1 MTTFVT
7 PTPVA
12 LTVDVAVSAEIH
24 VHAVAGTE
32 SEVVVTPRS
41 ATRVIDVK
49 AAEETQ
55 VDLVAGRLTVV
66 LRSLRR
72 FSWFSDGGAVD
83 VTVRVPIGSDVD
95 LRSGAGH
102 LRCHGELGEVRA
114 HTGAGD
120 IRVDH
125 CGPITAKTDAGDVV
139 VERVVG
145 SADLRTDSGTLLVR
159 EVEGDAR
166 LRSAHGEVVVGVVTG
181 ALEAKSSHGR
191 VVADRATGPATLT
204 TAHGNLVLGHV
215 ERGVVELRTAS
226 GSIEVGVAEGV
237 AAWLD
242 LRTGYGVVRSD
253 LEASGEPAPGE
264 PSVELH
270 AKTSYGDVT
279 VRRSVTGRPSQ
290 PGPTTSTT
298 PTSEG
303 SRT

>member
-1 MTTFVT
+1 MTTFET
-7 PTPVA
+7 PTPVE
-12 LTVDVAVSAEIH
+12 LTVDIAVSAAIH
-24 VHAVAGTE
+24 VQAVAGTR
-32 SEVVVTPRS
+32 SEVVVAPRS
-41 ATRVIDVK
+41 AGRALDVK
-49 AAEETQ
+49 DAEETQ
-55 VDLVAGRLTVV
+55 VDLVGGRLSVV
-66 LRSLRR
+66 LRPLRR

-83 VTVRVPIGSDVD
+83 VTVRVPIGSAVH
-95 LRSGAGH
+95 LESGAGH
-102 LRCHGELGEVRA
+102 LRCQGELGAVRA

-125 CGPITAKTDAGDVV
+125 CGPITAKTDSGDVV

-145 SADLRTDSGTLLVR
+145 TADLRTDSGTLLVR

-166 LRSAHGEVVVGVVTG
+166 LRSAHGEVVAGVVTG

-191 VVADRATGPATLT
+191 VVVDRATGPATLT

-226 GSIEVGVAEGV
+226 GSIEVGVADGV
-237 AAWLD
+237 ATWLD
-242 LRTGYGVVRSD
+242 LRTGYGAVRSD

-270 AKTSYGDVT
+270 AKTSYGDIT
-279 VRRSVTGRPSQ
+279 VRRSVTGQ
-290 PGPTTSTT
+290 TGPAGPASPTA